1 MFTYF
6 KLEKFVDTLFIVTK
20 TDYFYPRE
28 NERSH
33 PLPEAHLGRFFGSF
47 QKIFG
52 LDLGKTPA
60 QRIQRITIEWNRS
73 QSGNY

>member
-33 PLPEAHLGRFFGSF
+33 YGEFIRSRSIKILRKMLG
-47 QKIFG
+47 
-52 LDLGKTPA
+52 D
-60 QRIQRITIEWNRS
+60 TILSKLMMTFLN
-73 QSGNY
+73 

>member
-28 NERSH
+28 NERSQRAK
-33 PLPEAHLGRFFGSF
+33 ESF
-47 QKIFG
+47 
-52 LDLGKTPA
+52 
-60 QRIQRITIEWNRS
+60 
-73 QSGNY
+73 